1 MTLTTEKLNRP
12 VGWLEDTLA
21 RGNLNIVAI
30 VKLEGP
36 ELEMPRLEAAVAATQ
51 RRHANLRVNLT
62 ADATH
67 FVGVSGAAPVSVYTV
82 SDETVLHSQLRHLQH
97 ATLPLFS
104 KLLPLWRI
112 DSFRAEFIHAT
123 VFCIS
128 IHHAVADGTS
138 VYVLLNDILS
148 AYTSPDSISP
158 PLPFL
163 ADVASLSAQAFGPNL
178 LDDNAVLN
186 KLIAARKTWKATL
199 PTEIPP
205 VQHDHD
211 TRAKNAFFLRDIPAD
226 VFAQVL
232 QRCHQERITVGM
244 LLLAALHFS
253 VARIVSSKG
262 QQLVFP
268 WYFPHDLDVNL
279 RRRFGNVMDLGKD
292 HVGLLIGMMGIDVA
306 IESKDDTLFDFARRI
321 GNWMYEGLAA
331 KLPHKYH
338 VANQRYDIEVGVP
351 ITRTTDLNFSNV
363 GVYPFRTEYGDLV
376 VTEFHE
382 VGVWCPAVGTHV
394 FLINTV
400 NERLCCSW
408 VYEESTENANVAKE
422 LLDSV
427 VDLLEHVPQLPTDF
441 TLDEFLNIKYL
452 VTGSKTWKMN

>member
-1 MTLTTEKLNRP
+1 MTNANEKLERAL
-12 VGWLEDTLA
+12 GWMERNFVRDSIS
-21 RGNLNIVAI
+21 IVAI
-30 VKLEGP
+30 AKLEGP

-51 RRHANLRVNLT
+51 RRHANLRVNLN

-82 SDETVLHSQLRHLQH
+82 SDETVLHSQLRRLQH

-112 DSFRAEFIHAT
+112 DSFRAKFIHAT

-178 LDDNAVLN
+178 LDDDAVLN

-268 WYFPHDLDVNL
+268 WYFPHDTDVNL
-279 RRRFGNVMDLGKD
+279 RRRFTDAMDFGHD
-292 HVGLLIGMMGIDVA
+292 YVGLLIGMMPTDLVV
-306 IESKDDTLFDFARRI
+306 ESKEDTLFDFARRM
-321 GNWMYEGLAA
+321 GGWLREGLAT
-331 KLPHKYH
+331 KLAHKFH
-338 VANQRYDIEVGVP
+338 VVNQRYDVEVGVP
-351 ITRTTDLNFSNV
+351 ATRTTDLNFSNV
-363 GVYPFRTEYGDLV
+363 GVYPFKTEHGDLV

-382 VGVWCPAVGTHV
+382 VGAWCPAGGTHI

-400 NERLCCSW
+400 NGRLCCSW
-408 VYEESTENANVAKE
+408 VYEESTGNANVAKE

-427 VDLLEHVPQLPTDF
+427 VDLLEHVPQLAAGF
-441 TLDEFLNIKYL
+441 TLDEFLNI
-452 VTGSKTWKMN
+452 NQRIAAE